1 MKTLKE
7 TIVIIALALP
17 MFASA
22 QQGESFVSY
31 TMFSESIRGLNGIH
45 FDGKLGLGYAKDI
58 WAEPKESDDGTKKRM
73 ISKNGKMAME
83 FNGLDEYR
91 DEVIT
96 WTNLDSTQKAAV
108 TVFKDKR
115 PESHTFVIGGEGFTI
130 NSHVCEILREQT
142 GSKTM
147 EDLAARAKTCNDFFK
162 TKPIPSKVLE
172 NLSDLEQT
180 HSSNLQRLRNS
191 VAKDVFPK
199 AEASAKPVTGSVATT
214 LASLDAWIEDF
225 MASSRARSETPKAMP
240 RSAKDIFS
248 AKTFKD
254 GSSYR
259 DALAGVGEA
268 CSKFYPT
275 ASPVAAAAPSA
286 PKASGAATRK

>member
-1 MKTLKE
+1 MRTFKE
-7 TIVIIALALP
+7 TFVILALALP
-17 MFASA
+17 LVASA
-22 QQGESFVSY
+22 QQTESFESY
-31 TMFSESIRGLNGIH
+31 SMFSESIRGLNGLH

-115 PESHTFVIGGEGFTI
+115 PESHTFVLGGEGFTI

-147 EDLAARAKTCNDFFK
+147 NDLAARAKTCNDFFK
-162 TKPIPSKVLE
+162 TKPIPAKVLE

-180 HSSNLQRLRNS
+180 HSANLQRLRNS
-191 VAKDVFPK
+191 VAKDILPK
-199 AEASAKPVTGSVATT
+199 TGAAPKPVTGRVVST
-214 LASLDAWIEDF
+214 LESLDTWIEDF
-225 MASSRARSETPKAMP
+225 LASSRARSEQPKAMP

-275 ASPVAAAAPSA
+275 ASPVAAAAPPGS
-286 PKASGAATRK
+286 KASGATTRK